1 MTTENPGSK
10 NPPMTAQ
17 PQSRVT
23 YKITPEEMWSCMHG
37 SSETWG
43 IEGYEVPK
51 KYYDYHQVKWYQE
64 REKILNQ
71 HKRVWPPEDWPKDK
85 ENDKKIP
92 PKRPNFLDAYIK
104 WANSFND
111 PKRSEEVKQNLE
123 SRGTFKPLEPKAYPN
138 LRERFL
144 KNEKEKKEK
153 MANIPQIQ
161 EWKQQGIENAK
172 TRLDEANAKKK
183 TQWEK
188 DKERYTKEKPQW
200 PRCDRVTIVADA
212 EYVGEQIPFYNTFK
226 KEGEE
231 VDKNKLFWPSKTA
244 TWRSDPAWKFMFK
257 PNQKLPNE
265 QMQTRDSNFKEKIDN
280 FKSGKNISDNDL
292 LVDVVKS
299 YNTVK
304 NRGRYP
310 VTFHKPFDYANT
322 EQYKSNKEQ
331 FPDYTPGPEYYW
343 KNVGLDTN
351 ERPNQV
357 EEEKEINGKTRKI
370 YYMNHQ
376 RTDFREYK
384 PMRKSVY

>member
-183 TQWEK
+183 
-188 DKERYTKEKPQW
+188 
-200 PRCDRVTIVADA
+200 
-212 EYVGEQIPFYNTFK
+212 
-226 KEGEE
+226 
-231 VDKNKLFWPSKTA
+231 L
-244 TWRSDPAWKFMFK
+244 
-257 PNQKLPNE
+257 
-265 QMQTRDSNFKEKIDN
+265 
-280 FKSGKNISDNDL
+280 
-292 LVDVVKS
+292 
-299 YNTVK
+299 
-304 NRGRYP
+304 
-310 VTFHKPFDYANT
+310 
-322 EQYKSNKEQ
+322 
-331 FPDYTPGPEYYW
+331 
-343 KNVGLDTN
+343 
-351 ERPNQV
+351 
-357 EEEKEINGKTRKI
+357 NGKKIRKDI
-370 YYMNHQ
+370 Q
-376 RTDFREYK
+376 K
-384 PMRKSVY
+384 KSHNGQDVIELQL

>member
-1 MTTENPGSK
+1 MTTEIPAPK

-85 ENDKKIP
+85 ENDKKVP

-244 TWRSDPAWKFMFK
+244 TWKSDPSWKFMFK
-257 PNQKLPNE
+257 PKQKLPNE
-265 QMQTRDSNFKEKIDN
+265 QMQTRDSTFKEKIDN

-299 YNTVK
+299 FNTVK
-304 NRGRYP
+304 NRGRYIT
-310 VTFHKPFDYANT
+310 TFHKPFDYANT

-331 FPDYTPGPEYYW
+331 FQDYTPGPEYYW

-351 ERPNQV
+351 ERPKQV
-357 EEEKEINGKTRKI
+357 EEEKEINGKTRKV